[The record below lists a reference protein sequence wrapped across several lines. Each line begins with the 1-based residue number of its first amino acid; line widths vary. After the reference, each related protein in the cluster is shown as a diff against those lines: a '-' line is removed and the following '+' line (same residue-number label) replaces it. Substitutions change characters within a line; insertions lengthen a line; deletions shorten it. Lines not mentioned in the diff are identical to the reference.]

1 MAFNQIT
8 NPAWQPSD
16 PGASL
21 FLSKVAESDAGR
33 TVDARP
39 RPLDTSRRASPP
51 SVSGE
56 QHLRDRSNVYE
67 RALQRS
73 VMLRIGNKQAQPSS
87 LTLAAS
93 RGVGRLPG
101 TTKSTYLATM
111 KEADDGLEEEAEEDG
126 WEIKMI
132 KARGTDLE
140 LSQEEVARRDNG
152 VLDMFQDVMRH

>member
-1 MAFNQIT
+1 
-8 NPAWQPSD
+8 
-16 PGASL
+16 
-21 FLSKVAESDAGR
+21 
-33 TVDARP
+33 
-39 RPLDTSRRASPP
+39 
-51 SVSGE
+51 
-56 QHLRDRSNVYE
+56 
-67 RALQRS
+67 
-73 VMLRIGNKQAQPSS
+73 MLRIGNKQAQPSS